1 MRDYLA
7 VGRALSAKVRLSLLE
22 LCDLAVDSVRWDRLA
37 YFQLLL
43 DKHLDLGQRRLL
55 NEETIPAHEKM
66 VSLFEPHP
74 EWVQKGKQRPNVE
87 LGHRLL
93 LATDQNQWIQDY
105 VVLLQEAEVDQSL
118 AVVDRLLGR
127 HGAPGLGSVSFD
139 KGFSRMGDRE
149 LLELYV
155 PVVVLPKRGKKNA
168 AETARESGKQF
179 GALRHCEWRRESS
192 EKAAV

>member
-74 EWVQKGKQRPNVE
+74 EWIQKGKQRPNVE

-105 VVLLQEAEVDQSL
+105 VVLLTSCC
-118 AVVDRLLGR
+118 
-127 HGAPGLGSVSFD
+127 
-139 KGFSRMGDRE
+139 SRK
-149 LLELYV
+149 
-155 PVVVLPKRGKKNA
+155 PKWIKALRWWIGCWA
-168 AETARESGKQF
+168 GTARPAW
-179 GALRHCEWRRESS
+179 GA
-192 EKAAV
+192 